1 MRWGCSKRTIPT
13 AVSGDAKVF
22 AYGRLSILP
31 QNKTSKRP
39 QRPENR
45 KKSNGYHSQG
55 GTSKLSQ
62 EAKSQSSAFG
72 LLFSDLILLGANTLW
87 GKFLP
92 DLLARTEY
100 GSCHSEANGKTFKRA
115 STENKHDLASTP
127 KGHSVG

>member
-1 MRWGCSKRTIPT
+1 MIPT

-22 AYGRLSILP
+22 GYGRLSILP

-39 QRPENR
+39 QGLRTER
-45 KKSNGYHSQG
+45 RVTGTIARG
-55 GTSKLSQ
+55 GTSRLSQ
-62 EAKSQSSAFG
+62 EAKSQSSDFG

-100 GSCHSEANGKTFKRA
+100 GSWHTEANGKTFKRA